1 MSKLSFEKALERLE
15 SIVDEMESGQL
26 SLDNA
31 LKKFEEGVKL
41 SQLCTQKLNET
52 EKRITLL
59 MEQSDGTVTEKPFGS
74 QDQAEPDQDIIDG

>member
-15 SIVDEMESGQL
+15 SIVQEMESGEL
-26 SLDNA
+26 SLENA

-52 EKRITLL
+52 EKKITIL
-59 MEQSDGTVTEKPFGS
+59 MEQSDGTVVEKPFS
-74 QDQAEPDQDIIDG
+74 ETDQDEIDG

>member
-15 SIVDEMESGQL
+15 AIVEEMESGQL
-26 SLDNA
+26 SLENA

-52 EKRITLL
+52 EKKISLL
-59 MEQSDGTVTEKPFGS
+59 MEQGDGTVVEKPFGEAHG
-74 QDQAEPDQDIIDG
+74 DDEVDDG

>member
-15 SIVDEMESGQL
+15 SIVEEMESGQL
-26 SLDNA
+26 SLENA

-52 EKRITLL
+52 EKKISLL
-59 MEQSDGTVTEKPFGS
+59 MEQGDGTVVEKPFG
-74 QDQAEPDQDIIDG
+74 EIDLDNEVDDG

>member
-15 SIVDEMESGQL
+15 TIVQEMESGEL
-26 SLDNA
+26 SLENA

-52 EKRITLL
+52 EKKIALL
-59 MEQSDGTVTEKPFGS
+59 MEQGDGSLVETPFG
-74 QDQAEPDQDIIDG
+74 DADQDDLDA